1 MPSPVSVGAALIVRD
16 EASVLRRCLESLAGA
31 VDEIVVVDT
40 GSTDPSPEVAEEL
53 GARVL
58 HRPWDHDFS
67 VARNLG
73 LDHLSAD
80 WVLYIDADEYLVD
93 HGAGRMADGLLDPD
107 RHVAYRVR
115 MRSHARYTRYLEY
128 RIWRNR
134 PDIRFRGVIHETTV
148 PDIWRVAGDEGL
160 LVGDTAICLDHD
172 GYEGDQE
179 AKHRRNLPML
189 LAAVGQDPDRTYLW
203 DHIGRIH
210 AARGDAAS
218 AQEAW
223 RHGIELVRKNGV
235 TVPVD
240 SQVYVDMIF
249 SNARL
254 ETPDAD
260 LLAEAL
266 TLFPDNPYVLW
277 CGALDAMARHA
288 FVQARDLL
296 DRVVDLP
303 EDVAADCGLAGD
315 ERLTREW
322 TFNARGVC
330 RYQLGD
336 LAGAAADFGRAEAL
350 APDVAEYRAR
360 RALVE
365 ARLHPPR

>member
-16 EASVLRRCLESLAGA
+16 EAVVLRRCIQSLAGT

-40 GSTDPSPEVAEEL
+40 GSNDGCPDVAEEL

-58 HRPWDHDFS
+58 HRPWNHDFS
-67 VARNLG
+67 AARNVG
-73 LDHLSAD
+73 LDQLSAD
-80 WVLYIDADEYLVD
+80 WVLSIDADEYLVD
-93 HGAGRMADGLLDPD
+93 HPGSTLAEHLRDPD
-107 RHVAYRVR
+107 DHVAYRVR
-115 MRSHARYTRYLEY
+115 MRSHAGYSRYLEY

-134 PDIRFRGVIHETTV
+134 PDIRFRGLIHETTV
-148 PDIWRVAGDEGL
+148 PDIRRIAGDEGL

-189 LAAVGQDPDRTYLW
+189 LAAVGEDPNRTYLW

-223 RHGIELVRKNGV
+223 RRGIELVRKNGV

-240 SQVYVDMIF
+240 SQVYVDMMF

-254 ETPDAD
+254 ETPDPG
-260 LLAEAL
+260 LVAEAL
-266 TLFPDNPYVLW
+266 ALFPDNPYVLW
-277 CGALDAMARHA
+277 CGALDAMARDA
-288 FVQARDLL
+288 YAEARDLL
-296 DRVVDLP
+296 ERVVDLP
-303 EDVAADCGLAGD
+303 DEVAGDCGLAGD

-322 TFNARGVC
+322 TFNARGLC

-350 APDVAEYRAR
+350 APDVTEYRAR

-365 ARLHPPR
+365 ARLHALP